1 LEAIRIMNAY
11 DIAVVGGGPAG
22 TAAAITAARRG
33 ARVLLLERSRLP
45 RHKVCGEFIS
55 AESLDL
61 LTALL
66 EGTPGAA
73 LLADAPHMNAAR
85 IFLDDTVVQASLPA
99 AAASIERYS
108 LDLAL
113 WRAAESA
120 GVDARLQ
127 TTAEKIAHEN
137 DHWRLQTT
145 AGDLRSRSVVDATGR
160 WSNLRSASA
169 PTEFSVGVKAHFTS
183 NQVEPD
189 TVDLYFFHGGY
200 CGVSR
205 VGRDQV
211 NVCAMFSSAEF
222 QTCRDQPL
230 EHILAAHSDLHQR
243 SLHWRRTTDV
253 VITSPLLFR
262 PVVAAESGVL
272 RAGDAAGFIDPFA
285 GDGISLALRSGTL
298 AAEHLRSVWGN
309 GCDVDLAAREYADS
323 YRRHFAKLFRRT
335 ALLRR
340 ALATPL
346 FLHAVRLRVLR
357 QGMLDFL
364 IRATRAA

>member
-1 LEAIRIMNAY
+1 MNAY
-11 DIAVVGGGPAG
+11 DIAIVGGGPAG
-22 TAAAITAARRG
+22 TAAAITAARQG

-66 EGTPGAA
+66 EGTPQAA
-73 LLADAPHMNAAR
+73 LLTDAPRIHAAR

-99 AAASIERYS
+99 PAASVERYS

-120 GVDARLQ
+120 GVDARLH
-127 TTAEKIAHEN
+127 TAVEKLARDDH
-137 DHWRLQTT
+137 HWRLQTT
-145 AGDLRSRSVVDATGR
+145 AGDLLARSVVDATGR
-160 WSNLRSASA
+160 WSNLRAASA
-169 PTEFSVGVKAHFTS
+169 PAEFSVGVKAHFTS
-183 NQVEPD
+183 DQAEPD

-205 VGRDQV
+205 VNRDEV
-211 NVCAMFSSAEF
+211 NVCAMLRSAEF
-222 QTCRDQPL
+222 QVCRDRPL
-230 EHILAAHSDLHQR
+230 AHILAAHRDLQQR
-243 SLHWRRTTDV
+243 SAHWRRTTEI
-253 VITSPLLFR
+253 VITSPLVFR
-262 PVVAAESGVL
+262 PVVATADGVL

-298 AAEHLRSVWGN
+298 AAEHLRCVWRN
-309 GCDVDLAAREYADS
+309 GCAIDIAARQYADS
-323 YRRHFAKLFRRT
+323 YRRQFAKLFRRT

-340 ALATPL
+340 ALTTPL
-346 FLHAVRLRVLR
+346 LLHAVRLGIVRE
-357 QGMLDFL
+357 GMLNVL
-364 IRATRAA
+364 IKATRAA